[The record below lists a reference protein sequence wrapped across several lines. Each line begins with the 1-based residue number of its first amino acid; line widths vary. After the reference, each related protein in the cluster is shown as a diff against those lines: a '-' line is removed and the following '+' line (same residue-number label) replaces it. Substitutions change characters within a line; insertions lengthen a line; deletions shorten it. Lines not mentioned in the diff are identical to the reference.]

1 MDIHRAP
8 PILILHLNRFKTHKP
23 SYRSKKIQNRVN
35 FPTRDIDLSKFMSN
49 FELEKEDKGTS
60 RMNDFQSL
68 KLLYDLFGVT
78 NYYGGTGSG
87 HYTAFTKNFMSEEW
101 YYFDDE
107 DIRNEE
113 EQNICTRAAYV
124 LFYRRKDSEFKMPHH
139 KSKPVG

>member
-1 MDIHRAP
+1 
-8 PILILHLNRFKTHKP
+8 
-23 SYRSKKIQNRVN
+23 
-35 FPTRDIDLSKFMSN
+35 MSN
-49 FELEKEDKGTS
+49 FKQEKEDEGTS
-60 RMNDFQSL
+60 TMNNSPSR
-68 KLLYDLFGVT
+68 KLLYDLFGVV
-78 NYYGGTGSG
+78 NHYGDTEPG
-87 HYTAFTKNFMSEEW
+87 HYTAFAKNFMSEEW